1 MFPGGSDSRESACK
15 AGDPGLIPR
24 SWKIPGRRECLP
36 TPVFVSGE
44 FHGQKSQ
51 IELDLNHSFVVILIS
66 SMILSDDS
74 RGGSRAEEG
83 KNSLHKM
90 IDRD

>member
-1 MFPGGSDSRESACK
+1 MFPSGSDSRESACK
-15 AGDPGLIPR
+15 AGDPGLIPG
-24 SWKIPGRRECLP
+24 SWKIPWRREWLL
-36 TPVFVSGE
+36 TPVFLSGQID
-44 FHGQKSQ
+44 GQKSQ
-51 IELDLNHSFVVILIS
+51 IELDLNHRFVVILIS